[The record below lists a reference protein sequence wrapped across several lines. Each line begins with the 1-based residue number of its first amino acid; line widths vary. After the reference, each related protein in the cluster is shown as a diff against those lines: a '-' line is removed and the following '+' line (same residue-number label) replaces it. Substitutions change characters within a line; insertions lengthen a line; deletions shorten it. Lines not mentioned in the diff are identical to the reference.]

1 MWSSRRNRSIDR
13 SDSQGSL
20 TGSLLWQRSKSLPP
34 QRRDRHRNIVAIQ
47 IKKEELIDSHYSSSN
62 NNTTTA
68 AAAAATVPD
77 VITSNNNTN
86 DDIDGEKTMDE
97 LHETISHLKS
107 SLLSHATSNIQT
119 TEHFTTLQLAH
130 DTLYNEHTH
139 LQEQMDDAV
148 ELLKYLKEEKG
159 TYESTISELRSN
171 IDIARGEAEECVVS
185 MTIENLTKDKMELE
199 MKLKDMG
206 MEEVDALKQEREG
219 LLQQIDILEKEME
232 EKNAAVDSS
241 SKSVQD
247 LKGITKERDELQQ
260 QVQTLQEQSS
270 TLLHT
275 AEKEN
280 AIKDALE
287 TKLQSALQE
296 LKNNG
301 TTAES
306 KFVTLQSQHD
316 KLLQSNTDIQSQL
329 HTLEVQC
336 ESKDDEM
343 KALKVQLDTSLEKI
357 VQLQRSNS
365 NSSSN
370 SSTTIPSSSNQQQQQ
385 QHPLSLSNND
395 MVDREEEEEN
405 NHNPNIAL
413 LEDKAVLENEN
424 QTLQEELDNMRVYV
438 KSLEDMVVT
447 KDELLGT
454 CMNIYTACVRCVKK
468 KCAWA
473 LCIPPQSESECMI
486 REFVC
491 LVAAYQHCSVTFIHY
506 TDFF

>member
-47 IKKEELIDSHYSSSN
+47 IKKEELIDSHYSSN
-62 NNTTTA
+62 TNTTNATA
-68 AAAAATVPD
+68 AAMVPD
-77 VITSNNNTN
+77 VITSN
-86 DDIDGEKTMDE
+86 DDGEKTMDE

-119 TEHFTTLQLAH
+119 TEHFTTLQVAH
-130 DTLYNEHTH
+130 DTLYKEHTH

-159 TYESTISELRSN
+159 TYESTISELQSN

-199 MKLKDMG
+199 MKLKDLG
-206 MEEVDALKQEREG
+206 DGGIIVDALKQEREG
-219 LLQQIDILEKEME
+219 LLQQIDILEKEKEM
-232 EKNAAVDSS
+232 KNAAVVDSS
-241 SKSVQD
+241 SKSVEEID
-247 LKGITKERDELQQ
+247 KLTKERDELQQ
-260 QVQTLQEQSS
+260 QVQTLQEQST

-275 AEKEN
+275 AKKEKT
-280 AIKDALE
+280 IKDALE

-296 LKNNG
+296 LNNND
-301 TTAES
+301 TTTES

-329 HTLEVQC
+329 HTMKVQC

-365 NSSSN
+365 NSNSSSN
-370 SSTTIPSSSNQQQQQ
+370 SCTTIISSSNQQQQQQQ

-395 MVDREEEEEN
+395 MVDREEEEEDTTN
-405 NHNPNIAL
+405 NHNNPNIAL

-438 KSLEDMVVT
+438 KSLEDVVVS

-454 CMNIYTACVRCVKK
+454 LNI
-468 KCAWA
+468 
-473 LCIPPQSESECMI
+473 
-486 REFVC
+486 
-491 LVAAYQHCSVTFIHY
+491 
-506 TDFF
+506 

>member
-47 IKKEELIDSHYSSSN
+47 IKKEELIDSHYSS
-62 NNTTTA
+62 NNTTTN
-68 AAAAATVPD
+68 AAATMPD
-77 VITSNNNTN
+77 VITSN
-86 DDIDGEKTMDE
+86 DEDEKTMDE

-241 SKSVQD
+241 SKSVED
-247 LKGITKERDELQQ
+247 KLAKERDELQQ

-329 HTLEVQC
+329 HTMEVQC

-370 SSTTIPSSSNQQQQQ
+370 SSTAITSSSNQQQHPHQ

-473 LCIPPQSESECMI
+473 LCIPPQM
-486 REFVC
+486 RKRM
-491 LVAAYQHCSVTFIHY
+491 
-506 TDFF
+506 